1 MSATNRYRVLPAP
14 STRIWPSLAL
24 LATAIVVPF
33 AAGLG
38 DGCVDGLALAVDC
51 APLPQAATTRAPTTA
66 LVTTNLD
73 CMHGDTEAGYVYS
86 GVTYAAVRPP
96 STMNVAPFT

>member
-1 MSATNRYRVLPAP
+1 MV
-14 STRIWPSLAL
+14 
-24 LATAIVVPF
+24 ATAIVVPV

-38 DGCVDGLALAVDC
+38 DGWVDGLALAVDC
-51 APLPQAATTRAPTTA
+51 APLPQAATIRAPTTA
-66 LVTTNLD
+66 PAITNLD
-73 CMHGDTEAGYVYS
+73 CIHRDTEAGYVYS

>member
-1 MSATNRYRVLPAP
+1 M
-14 STRIWPSLAL
+14 
-24 LATAIVVPF
+24 VPF

-38 DGCVDGLALAVDC
+38 DGCVEGLALAVDC
-51 APLPQAATTRAPTTA
+51 ALLPPQAPTSSAAPIAPTT
-66 LVTTNLD
+66 TSLD

>member
-1 MSATNRYRVLPAP
+1 MVLPAA

-33 AAGLG
+33 ATGLG
-38 DGCVDGLALAVDC
+38 DAGVDGLALAVDC
-51 APLPQAATTRAPTTA
+51 APLPQAATSSAAPIAPT
-66 LVTTNLD
+66 TTNLD
-73 CMHGDTEAGYVYS
+73 CMHGDTEGGYVYS

-96 STMNVAPFT
+96 STMKVAPLT